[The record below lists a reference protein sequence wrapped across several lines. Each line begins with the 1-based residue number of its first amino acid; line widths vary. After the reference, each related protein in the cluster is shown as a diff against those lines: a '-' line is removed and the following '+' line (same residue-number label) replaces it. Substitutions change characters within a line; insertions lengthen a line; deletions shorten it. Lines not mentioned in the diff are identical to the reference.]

1 MKITSFEW
9 DDANKF
15 HAVRHGVSR
24 EEIEETIVHASLIR
38 KGRSGVYLA
47 YGQTLDGRFVLAVF
61 DYKGRGKA
69 RPFSARPLTDIEK
82 KRLRRSHL

>member
-1 MKITSFEW
+1 MKIASFEW
-9 DDANKF
+9 DDANEF

-24 EEIEETIVHASLIR
+24 EEIEEAIVHASLIR

-47 YGQTLDGRFVLAVF
+47 YGQTLDGRFVLAIF